1 MKYKIIILKEE
12 PKQELEPLEVPMPI
26 YKHEGKELTNEELMK
41 ERSSA
46 YEFINFDKQET
57 LEQVAER
64 ILANNIDG
72 LKDALND
79 NDLFYFYK
87 GVVQCYGEA
96 MAKWKQEQIIDF
108 LQSEITERR
117 DYTASKM
124 CEKAIEFIKKF
135 KNK

>member
-1 MKYKIIILKEE
+1 MNRILVAFDYFA
-12 PKQELEPLEVPMPI
+12 PTFPLVNNNLNFNSPLDKLRI
-26 YKHEGKELTNEELMK
+26 DNGT
-41 ERSSA
+41 
-46 YEFINFDKQET
+46 YEFFNKVGGYDCVPT
-57 LEQVAER
+57 LT
-64 ILANNIDG
+64 
-72 LKDALND
+72 LND